1 MSIKSEM
8 DSINVELA
16 SILESQE
23 RMRAHVIELNKHNP
37 LSVGQDLVVNAR
49 SHNGKKMIAEKSDI
63 SDSQGNDASFDC
75 HLNTPINFT
84 AVGTVKRSDGSR
96 GSYTG
101 VHNVK
106 IELGIT
112 LNN

>member
-23 RMRAHVIELNKHNP
+23 RIKAHVIELNKHNP

-49 SHNGKKMIAEKSDI
+49 SHNGKKMIAEKVYI
-63 SDSQGNDASFDC
+63 SDSQGNDAS
-75 HLNTPINFT
+75 LTANTPINFT

-106 IELGIT
+106 IELGINF
-112 LNN
+112 L